1 MYVVWLYRKLDYLPS
16 LLFALFLYQ
25 LFTLFA
31 HKPAQNRLAPLRS
44 PDEMVED
51 KVYSMFITYVFH
63 SVDTIAKINTI
74 FNNYFLSV
82 CAYRARS
89 GGLKSVEKPRLTAR
103 SKERRLAAGLTV
115 KSKNLTLLS
124 GLQKVH

>member
-1 MYVVWLYRKLDYLPS
+1 
-16 LLFALFLYQ
+16 
-25 LFTLFA
+25 
-31 HKPAQNRLAPLRS
+31 
-44 PDEMVED
+44 MVED

-115 KSKNLTLLS
+115 RS
-124 GLQKVH
+124 QKPRRGEISIAQGASPESVSNNASEP